1 MNDKLREAAKR
12 VADLIE
18 HDNRYCAFAAGILR
32 VALAEPAIKESL
44 TVAELHPFE
53 DASVISALTWA
64 ATLIEQEYPVGHNG
78 ADSWL
83 MNYSDK
89 HGEHI
94 RRSDHRE
101 WEKVHG
107 RWKPKAAPP
116 RREWVGLTESEA
128 FLCKKREYFE
138 TYKAIEAKLREKNT

>member
-1 MNDKLREAAKR
+1 MSDKLREAAL
-12 VADLIE
+12 AALNMLNDY
-18 HDNRYCAFAAGILR
+18 HDCLQAANILR
-32 VALAEPAIKESL
+32 VGLSEQEP
-44 TVAELHPFE
+44 VAHPFE
-53 DASVISALTWA
+53 DSAVISALTWA
-64 ATLIEQEYPVGHNG
+64 ASLIEKEYPVGHNG

-116 RREWVGLTESEA
+116 RREWVGLTDA
-128 FLCKKREYFE
+128 DFE
-138 TYKAIEAKLREKNT
+138 KEKFVDYNFMSGASFAEAKLREKNT